1 MLSLFPLG
9 VAVPTGASAVG
20 CRGPRAGS
28 ASLSLQGPPGLP
40 CPQNAARERSRVRAL
55 RRAFLS
61 LQAALPAVPPGT
73 KLSKLDILVLATS
86 YIAHLSHALGRG
98 PPPPTPSCPLHG
110 HHPLLHPLKVR
121 PPPRGPAPPAP
132 VPGIPLACW
141 HLAPGV
147 PPYPPCTPA
156 ASPPGPPVHDAAGP
170 GGPQCMLAAI
180 PSASS
185 PSTPGSPSVPHTH
198 RQPVP
203 GVPPS
208 PGVGHQQQEDKEP
221 PSQP

>member
-1 MLSLFPLG
+1 MSPSPGFTWLPRDRWHHGGQVLSLFPLG

-20 CRGPRAGS
+20 CHGPQAGS

-55 RRAFLS
+55 RQAFLS

-110 HHPLLHPLKVR
+110 HPFLHPLKKWPMRSRLYV
-121 PPPRGPAPPAP
+121 GPWGG
-132 VPGIPLACW
+132 PGPD
-141 HLAPGV
+141 
-147 PPYPPCTPA
+147 
-156 ASPPGPPVHDAAGP
+156 PPGAPTAT
-170 GGPQCMLAAI
+170 
-180 PSASS
+180 SS
-185 PSTPGSPSVPHTH
+185 HEHTGLGDSRLETGDGTP
-198 RQPVP
+198 
-203 GVPPS
+203 
-208 PGVGHQQQEDKEP
+208 
-221 PSQP
+221 